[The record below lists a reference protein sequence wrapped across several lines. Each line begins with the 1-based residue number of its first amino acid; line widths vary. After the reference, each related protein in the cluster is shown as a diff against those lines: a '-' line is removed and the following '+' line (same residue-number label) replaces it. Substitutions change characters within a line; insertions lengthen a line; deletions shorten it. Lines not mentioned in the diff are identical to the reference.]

1 MSFSTMLYQ
10 MGAGMMK
17 SLLIFVLTIIFSMPL
32 GMIVTF
38 GRMSK
43 NKILKNIVKFYIS
56 VVRGTPLMLQLLVIF
71 YGPVYL
77 FKANIGGFR
86 FPAVVIGFSLNY
98 AAYFAEIYRS
108 GIESIPVGQYEAANI
123 LGYSKQQ
130 TFMRIILPQMVKR
143 ILPTITN
150 ETITLV
156 KDTSLAFAI
165 AYQEMFTVGKQIAA
179 SQTSFMPFIIAGV
192 FYYVSNLVVAFVMEK
207 AEDKLSYYH

>member
-71 YGPVYL
+71 YGPFYL

-150 ETITLV
+150 EIITLV

>member
-10 MGAGMMK
+10 MGAGMTK

-71 YGPVYL
+71 YGPFYL

-86 FPAVVIGFSLNY
+86 FPAVVIGFSLNN

-150 ETITLV
+150 EIITLV